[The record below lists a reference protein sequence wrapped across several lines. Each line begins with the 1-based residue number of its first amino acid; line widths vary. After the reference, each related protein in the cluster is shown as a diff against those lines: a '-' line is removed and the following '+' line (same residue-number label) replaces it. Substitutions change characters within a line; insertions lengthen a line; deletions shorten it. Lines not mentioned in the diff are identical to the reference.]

1 MKADSGMTIIEVLI
15 ALALLGLTLSILT
28 TSMISNANLNDTID
42 KRGQAIR
49 LAEKL
54 LERYRYDEDSYG
66 DLASKGIVESK
77 EEHNGYIFPVKT
89 TFCPSDMP
97 KQMVCDDSSVYI
109 RLEVLNNNKVL
120 YKTET
125 YYTELGGKAGTAIN
139 E

>member
-1 MKADSGMTIIEVLI
+1 MTIIEVLI

-66 DLASKGIVESK
+66 SLALKGITESK
-77 EEHNGYIFPVKT
+77 EEHNGYTFPVKT
-89 TFCPSDMP
+89 TFCPNDMP

-109 RLEVLNNNKVL
+109 RLEVMDSNKVL

-125 YYTELGGKAGTAIN
+125 YYTELGGKAGTAKD